1 MADKNLLPGWEAFQT
16 DEGEWYYY
24 HEGREETTWDK
35 PEAPKAAPKPAP
47 RAAAPKAAAVRSAA
61 PVAAARPKMPAG
73 GGMGGLLG
81 DIQKGKAPEKSRA
94 ASRKRPRGQGRRGWW
109 WARGHPREVAAARAP
124 ERDRVVAADFRD
136 GLLAGPS

>member
-1 MADKNLLPGWEAFQT
+1 MRARDAIAVLDDRCRIAVAAIPGALHFCAVTRLLQQKAEEALSGIKPLYADAMADKNLLPGWEAFQT

-35 PEAPKAAPKPAP
+35 PEAQGGALPAP

-81 DIQKGKAPEKSRA
+81 DIQKGKP
-94 ASRKRPRGQGRRGWW
+94 
-109 WARGHPREVAAARAP
+109 
-124 ERDRVVAADFRD
+124 
-136 GLLAGPS
+136 

>member
-61 PVAAARPKMPAG
+61 PVAAARPKPKGG

-81 DIQKGKAPEKSRA
+81 DIQKASPEKVGRLGEA
-94 ASRKRPRGQGRRGWW
+94 RGQGRRWW
-109 WARGHPREVAAARAP
+109 WRRRAPGTVARGGGGVAGQLAR
-124 ERDRVVAADFRD
+124 
-136 GLLAGPS
+136 

>member
-47 RAAAPKAAAVRSAA
+47 LAAAPKAAAVDPR
-61 PVAAARPKMPAG
+61 RP
-73 GGMGGLLG
+73 
-81 DIQKGKAPEKSRA
+81 S
-94 ASRKRPRGQGRRGWW
+94 RPRGRKC
-109 WARGHPREVAAARAP
+109 PRAAAWAACSATSR
-124 ERDRVVAADFRD
+124 RVK
-136 GLLAGPS
+136 P